1 MIQYGAFFKAYML
14 GRMSCP
20 LAGLLSPFW
29 VILGVPKWPKNSP
42 KWPKQPIFWVW
53 LEKINFIKDCQ
64 FSMIFM
70 LKSTQ
75 FIHSFVPIVLNLS
88 ILGDICQKW
97 GSKGEKNFFHTFD

>member
-1 MIQYGAFFKAYML
+1 
-14 GRMSCP
+14 
-20 LAGLLSPFW
+20 
-29 VILGVPKWPKNSP
+29 LGVPKWPKNSP

-97 GSKGEKNFFHTFD
+97 GSKGEKKLFPYI